1 MYHPVSLQEWKANK
15 GLIANLSPKFILEAD
30 LSDLL
35 EPRKPA
41 MKLCTMTADGNL
53 QIPDAERKRWLSD
66 PVRSDL
72 IGSFFFLK
80 PFLSFL

>member
-1 MYHPVSLQEWKANK
+1 MICMYHPISLQEWKANK
-15 GLIANLSPKFILEAD
+15 GLIANMSPKFIPDAD

-35 EPRKPA
+35 EPRKPV

-53 QIPDAERKRWLSD
+53 QIPEAERKRWLTD

-72 IGSFFFLK
+72 IVMSFFLEALF
-80 PFLSFL
+80 